1 MIKQALELVEA
12 VDLRT
17 GRILENVEIW
27 SVEYEELGLN

>member
-17 GRILENVEIW
+17 DRILENVEIW